1 MDSFFQSALRA
12 AVLVLVVGPATAWIA
27 RHAAKERRRA
37 AKSLKT
43 FTVQAPV
50 AARLVIMICAVVAEV
65 VMTGVYVWQGLSQG
79 IWDGQLVWLGHG
91 LALVFL
97 FVWAMM
103 TTPRID
109 VAEDVVT
116 ARSAI
121 GRRRSVAF
129 SQIDRAEVHLQ
140 MRSLTVFA
148 EGVKF
153 AKVSLESTCV
163 SNLLARFAEE
173 GVEVADAVEGP
184 MTKWRLCWA
193 AIRPL
198 VMVLMGI
205 AVASSVLLVF
215 MCAFGGVGTAI
226 LWFVP
231 FLIVFVG
238 IALPL
243 FMLIMP
249 LRGIYVLG
257 QQERELGFDFG
268 KEMLARGATGT
279 THEDDDW
286 FVDISNA
293 RVVAF
298 RRDYVKRITSVE
310 GSGSG
315 DRCTVLSK
323 SGRKHRV
330 YAAGSTLED
339 LRRWFRNGP
348 RAKSMADS
356 VEDALETIA

>member
-1 MDSFFQSALRA
+1 M
-12 AVLVLVVGPATAWIA
+12 
-27 RHAAKERRRA
+27 
-37 AKSLKT
+37 
-43 FTVQAPV
+43 
-50 AARLVIMICAVVAEV
+50 
-65 VMTGVYVWQGLSQG
+65 
-79 IWDGQLVWLGHG
+79 
-91 LALVFL
+91 FL

-163 SNLLARFAEE
+163 SNLLARFAE
-173 GVEVADAVEGP
+173 GGRRGCRCGRGP
-184 MTKWRLCWA
+184 YDEMA
-193 AIRPL
+193 A
-198 VMVLMGI
+198 
-205 AVASSVLLVF
+205 LLGGDT
-215 MCAFGGVGTAI
+215 AFGDGSHGDSRCVVGAARVHVRVRRRWDGDPW
-226 LWFVP
+226 LRP
-231 FLIVFVG
+231 FPDRFRRHR
-238 IALPL
+238 ALPL

-279 THEDDDW
+279 THEDDGW

-315 DRCTVLSK
+315 DRCTVLEE
-323 SGRKHRV
+323 RKEAQGV
-330 YAAGSTLED
+330 
-339 LRRWFRNGP
+339 RRGFN
-348 RAKSMADS
+348 A
-356 VEDALETIA
+356 